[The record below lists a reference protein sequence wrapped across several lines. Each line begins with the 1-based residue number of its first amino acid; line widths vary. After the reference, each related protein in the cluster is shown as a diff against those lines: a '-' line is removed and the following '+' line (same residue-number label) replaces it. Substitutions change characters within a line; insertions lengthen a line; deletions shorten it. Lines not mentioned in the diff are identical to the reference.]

1 MTISNGK
8 NVSTTI
14 DMWYDIKKI
23 KYDEKGNYTI
33 FFMDK
38 NKKNQSSIYFFLS
51 DKMLRQY
58 FFEMHLFQ

>member
-33 FFMDK
+33 FF
-38 NKKNQSSIYFFLS
+38 YG
-51 DKMLRQY
+51 
-58 FFEMHLFQ
+58 